1 MSDQSESV
9 PPPPPRRP
17 GSPWMVAVVSVLASL
32 LVVTAGYVVG
42 SSHAS
47 GADPAGSTVDP
58 AVDPSQLGMLVSGSG
73 SAVGVPDQLRFSVTV
88 QHHEAD
94 VTTAI
99 DETST
104 DVRKVVRALT
114 GNGIDRKD
122 VRTANVSVQPTY
134 RYAGGQEQ
142 ITGYSA
148 SERITVVVRELRTA
162 GAVIS
167 ATANAAGNAVRI
179 GGIGMSVAD
188 PSTLLATARA
198 NAIADART
206 KAEQF
211 AKAAGRSL
219 GKVVVVEE
227 TQASQPDYDRPAL
240 LDATTATAGRVP
252 IKPGTETEKVD
263 VRVRWSFA

>member
-1 MSDQSESV
+1 
-9 PPPPPRRP
+9 
-17 GSPWMVAVVSVLASL
+17 MVAVVSVLASL

-42 SSHAS
+42 SSRAS
-47 GADPAGSTVDP
+47 GADSTGSVVDQA
-58 AVDPSQLGMLVSGSG
+58 AVDPSHLGMLVAGTG
-73 SAVGVPDQLRFSVTV
+73 SAVGVPDQLRFNVTV
-88 QHHEAD
+88 QHHESD

-99 DETST
+99 DETSA

-114 GNGIDRKD
+114 SKGIDRKD
-122 VRTANVSVQPTY
+122 VRTANVTVQPTY

-227 TQASQPDYDRPAL
+227 TRASEPDYNPRAL
-240 LDATTATAGRVP
+240 LDATATTAGRVP
-252 IKPGTETEKVD
+252 INPGTETEKVD